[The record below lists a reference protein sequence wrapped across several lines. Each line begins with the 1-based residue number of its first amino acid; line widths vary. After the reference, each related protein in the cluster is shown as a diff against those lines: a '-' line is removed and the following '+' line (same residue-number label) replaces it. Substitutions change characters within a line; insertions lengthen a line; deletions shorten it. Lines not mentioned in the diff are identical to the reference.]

1 MTKLYSLATIRKK
14 VREYGKKINAPKN
27 LLSVRSTT
35 DGFGTPHIEID
46 KNGYNYVIWERGR
59 EHERKTTKDFHRL
72 IYWIFKDIV
81 FKIASDY
88 ELDHRN
94 PNEDFRRLLFSKI
107 LELFEI
113 LDKQWFIWE
122 KEDIE
127 SILKENPYEP

>member
-1 MTKLYSLATIRKK
+1 MTKLYSIATIRKK
-14 VREYGKKINAPKN
+14 VREYGKKVKAPKKI
-27 LLSVRSTT
+27 LTVLSTT

-59 EHERKTTKDFHRL
+59 EHKRKTTKDLHKL
-72 IYWIFKDIV
+72 LYWIFKDIV

-88 ELDHRN
+88 ELNHRN
-94 PNEDFRRLLFSKI
+94 PKEDFRRVLFSKV

-127 SILKENPYEP
+127 SLLKENPYEP